1 MVPTFACREVIM
13 ELEKG
18 LLQGRAIDVELLQ
31 QLRVIELES
40 GRYIMDA

>member
-1 MVPTFACREVIM
+1 M